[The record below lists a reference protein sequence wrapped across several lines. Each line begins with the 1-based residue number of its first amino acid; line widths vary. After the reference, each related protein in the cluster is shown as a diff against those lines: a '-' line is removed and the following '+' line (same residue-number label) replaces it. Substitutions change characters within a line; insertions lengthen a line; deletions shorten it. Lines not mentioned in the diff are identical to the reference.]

1 MKRFKNIKM
10 KRPNIETGTTPS
22 NSPLHRGRGTTR
34 GTTKRFHFQ
43 FSIFNF
49 QLLLALAL
57 IACTSEKIIDDNG
70 IDLREGEQL
79 VSIRLDGMGNT
90 AVPVGRAGDD
100 APATPAENAI
110 EELTIYSFVG
120 INPEGGT
127 YDPAAAENGRLYT
140 FDFTLERVYRY
151 KAGSDNNDML
161 LSADGNGYSVAI
173 PVQKDSYYRRFYI
186 KANAGDAPASAVA
199 VPIYQTG
206 TTILADRTNATV
218 DRCNEM
224 SHTHSY
230 LLTRTDKLILP
241 TTDPA
246 DAMRPPLPASGTA
259 FWKEELT
266 GGYFKEHDIFSAN
279 DLAQGLTVTL
289 SRRVVRFDISNP
301 AATGFTIT
309 GIHAANVD
317 YNQCYLFYDGSSS
330 SDRSSL
336 TLNTLPLANATYIP
350 AALYIPHGSYDYTY
364 QLDIIILGTFHG
376 VDTEL
381 HAKISYLTNNN
392 RYVINIINS
401 GTNVSANITLADWT
415 DANSN
420 IDSDDLYG
428 RLNTEANIT
437 IPRKGYDSYIS
448 KKDNVITILYDATSY
463 ENPFPGINISGAAD
477 NTLPVGIII
486 PDDVKWLVTD
496 KASENTNWGS
506 YAVTVTAVAENLE
519 RESEAYDASTYDKAT
534 PPYTPP
540 RETTLILVTNADGKN
555 IHHEY
560 RVVQDWIFPNV
571 FTLSTQLARGT
582 FAVPAGCT
590 FDQSTRTITLP
601 PFQKGYLYYTGDPV
615 AGILKDQSW
624 LHPQRENLRVNL
636 NADDNFQSSS
646 PRSVTLTIRVWD
658 DATSGII
665 TEDYTIT
672 QSAGN
677 FDPALLTTGVT
688 VNSTTLSGITV
699 TDDAVMIPDNY
710 NSGTTNPSYADAL
723 LLVGKDEKGFIA
735 TVPPEQDWLWLEV
748 PLYETMQYYPA
759 HDGKYVRRIR
769 MDTNTGGAERSAN
782 INILYRDA
790 GGNIARKT
798 IRVTQG
804 AGGGTI

>member
-43 FSIFNF
+43 FSTFNF
-49 QLLLALAL
+49 ALLLALAL

-70 IDLREGEQL
+70 IDLREGEQF

-161 LSADGNGYSVAI
+161 PSADGNGYSVAI

-206 TTILADRTNATV
+206 TPSFADRTNATV

-224 SHTHSY
+224 SHTHSN
-230 LLTRTDKLILP
+230 LLTNTDKLILP
-241 TTDPA
+241 TTDQA
-246 DAMRPPLPASGTA
+246 DAIRPPLPASGIA

-279 DLAQGLTVTL
+279 DLAKGLTVTL
-289 SRRVVRFDISNP
+289 SRRVARFDISNP

-317 YNQCYLFYDGSSS
+317 YKNCFLFGGSISEGDRTYLYKH
-330 SDRSSL
+330 
-336 TLNTLPLANATYIP
+336 PLANATFIP
-350 AALYIPHGSYDYTY
+350 AALYLPYGYYSSSNPLFIF
-364 QLDIIILGTFHG
+364 INGTFHG
-376 VDTEL
+376 VDIELTATTEWIN
-381 HAKISYLTNNN
+381 ANT

-415 DANSN
+415 DSNSN

-428 RLNTEANIT
+428 RLNPEANIS

-463 ENPFPGINISGAAD
+463 ANPFPGINISGAAYD
-477 NTLPVGIII
+477 THPVGIII

-496 KASENTNWGS
+496 KASENTTGGS
-506 YAVTVTAVAENLE
+506 YAVTVTAVAENPE
-519 RESEAYDASTYDKAT
+519 RESEAYSTSKKYDKAT

-540 RETTLILVTNADGKN
+540 RETTLTLVTNADGKN

-677 FDPALLTTGVT
+677 FAPALLTTGVT